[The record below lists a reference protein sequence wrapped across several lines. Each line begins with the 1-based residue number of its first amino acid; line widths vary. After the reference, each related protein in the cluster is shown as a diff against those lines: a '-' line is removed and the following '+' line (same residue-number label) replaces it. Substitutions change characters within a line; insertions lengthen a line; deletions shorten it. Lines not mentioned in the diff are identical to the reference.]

1 MRPAY
6 LTGTLA
12 GIVALALAVMLVPL
26 NWSVVPALLAV
37 GAIYGMF
44 GFLTGYLMPRGRWH
58 WGVGLALPLAAIVLV
73 SGSFASGLGGAARGL
88 PLLAGALVGGILG
101 AHFGAATGRTQKSI

>member
-12 GIVALALAVMLVPL
+12 GIVALALAAALIPL
-26 NWSVVPALLAV
+26 NWSVVPALLGV
-37 GAIYGMF
+37 GAIYGTF

-58 WGVGLALPLAAIVLV
+58 WGVGLALPLAAIVIV
-73 SGSFASGLGGAARGL
+73 SGSFASGVGGAARGL
-88 PLLAGALVGGILG
+88 PLFAGALVGGVLG
-101 AHFGAATGRTQKSI
+101 AHFGAAVGRSRKSA